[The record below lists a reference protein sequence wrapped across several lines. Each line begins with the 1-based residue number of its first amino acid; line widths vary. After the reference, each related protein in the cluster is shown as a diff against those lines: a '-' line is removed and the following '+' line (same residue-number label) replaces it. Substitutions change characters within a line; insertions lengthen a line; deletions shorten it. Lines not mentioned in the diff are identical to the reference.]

1 VCVVSLSLSVV
12 YGCVIE
18 KLKKKRKTLEE
29 KEKKKTLE
37 ERNKKRKT
45 LEGTE
50 SVPSKVF
57 PFFFLFLLPHLHSKL
72 KK

>member
-1 VCVVSLSLSVV
+1 
-12 YGCVIE
+12 VIE

-29 KEKKKTLE
+29 KEKKKNLGRK
-37 ERNKKRKT
+37 RNKKRKT
-45 LEGTE
+45 LKGTE